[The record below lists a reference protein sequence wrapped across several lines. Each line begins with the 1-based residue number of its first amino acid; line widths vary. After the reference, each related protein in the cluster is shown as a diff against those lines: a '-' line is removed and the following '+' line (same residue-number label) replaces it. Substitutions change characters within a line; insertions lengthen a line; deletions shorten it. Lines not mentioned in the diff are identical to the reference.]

1 VRKIVVHAHA
11 YEAPPP
17 TKANALR
24 IAEPEVME
32 LAHDNV
38 WVVIGVEDSGKG
50 LSMDELGKLF
60 ARFSQANPKSDMYGG
75 SGLGLYVSKKLIELH
90 SGFIEVESLP
100 GHVRPSLPSLCQ
112 Y

>member
-1 VRKIVVHAHA
+1 
-11 YEAPPP
+11 
-17 TKANALR
+17 
-24 IAEPEVME
+24 ME

-100 GHVRPSLPSLCQ
+100 GHVRPSLPSLSQ